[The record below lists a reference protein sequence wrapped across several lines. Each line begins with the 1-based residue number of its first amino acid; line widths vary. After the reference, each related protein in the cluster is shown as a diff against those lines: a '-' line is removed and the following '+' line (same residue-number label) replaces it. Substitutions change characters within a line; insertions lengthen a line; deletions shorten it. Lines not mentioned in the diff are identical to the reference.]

1 MAPRVTEEHGELR
14 NEVSSVQR
22 QQEEQELH
30 LRNGHVDFL
39 KKRITEVIWPQVKF
53 LRQGTEFK
61 MNSPIMK
68 KIMEAKDFNGDEAA
82 KKKAY
87 NIYKDELVG
96 LLTAHR
102 NNRTTTARNKFECK
116 WAVARVRPRIVE
128 RIVTHTISSTANSG
142 ISQGL

>member
-1 MAPRVTEEHGELR
+1 MA
-14 NEVSSVQR
+14 S
-22 QQEEQELH
+22 
-30 LRNGHVDFL
+30 
-39 KKRITEVIWPQVKF
+39 
-53 LRQGTEFK
+53 
-61 MNSPIMK
+61 IMK

-116 WAVARVRPRIVE
+116 WAVAVARVRPRIVE
-128 RIVTHTISSTANSG
+128 WIVTHSISSTVNSG
-142 ISQGL
+142 ISQEL